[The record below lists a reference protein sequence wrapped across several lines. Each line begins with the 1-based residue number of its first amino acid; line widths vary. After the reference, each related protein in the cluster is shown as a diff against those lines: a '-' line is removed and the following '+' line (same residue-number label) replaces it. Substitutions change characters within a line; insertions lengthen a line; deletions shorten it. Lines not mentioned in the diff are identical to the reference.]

1 MKKLS
6 EQFQAEEL
14 EQIQAEMNLL
24 GQVIL
29 GLANDAKSITHHES
43 KSLFIK
49 ILHLRYK
56 MVEQNKNKKYVI
68 DNLVSYYAK

>member
-14 EQIQAEMNLL
+14 EQIQAEMNRL
-24 GQVIL
+24 GLMFL
-29 GLANDAKSITHHES
+29 GLANEAKSITHHES
-43 KSLFIK
+43 KSMFIN

-56 MVEQNKNKKYVI
+56 MIEQDKNKKYVI

>member
-14 EQIQAEMNLL
+14 EHIQAEMNLL

>member
-24 GQVIL
+24 GQMIL

-43 KSLFIK
+43 KSMFIK

-56 MVEQNKNKKYVI
+56 IVEQDKDKKYVI